1 MNNHEQIVE
10 LLRHCASSEQDAEI
24 SLLAAGLLAK
34 VNTMQFVFICKF
46 VHGLLHALEPANNSL
61 QSKSMDL
68 LTASDV
74 INTVLQMVKDM
85 RDEHKFEQLF
95 TSVFGN
101 ERDETDSAQKPLRV
115 TGKRKVICPAWLDDF
130 VIVEHV
136 ETRSDLSPRLEMI
149 GLYNSIIDRCVTE
162 IETRFSASNVALL
175 KSLRALTCLNSEQFM
190 NPLELESLANLCD
203 VDLKKSA
210 AELEAAKL
218 FFLRKNNENT
228 GCLQSLH
235 KLALFCHSYRDAFP
249 DTYRIIAAGLTI
261 GASSSTCE
269 ATFSTLTRVL
279 TPYRRSMLH
288 ERKANLILL
297 SYEYEITSKIDN
309 EDFFKRFNN
318 VKSRRLQLF

>member
-1 MNNHEQIVE
+1 MV
-10 LLRHCASSEQDAEI
+10 
-24 SLLAAGLLAK
+24 
-34 VNTMQFVFICKF
+34 
-46 VHGLLHALEPANNSL
+46 LLHALEPANNSL

-74 INTVLQMVKDM
+74 INTVLQMVKYM

-210 AELEAAKL
+210 AELEAAKI

-235 KLALFCHSYRDAFP
+235 KLALFCHSYRD
-249 DTYRIIAAGLTI
+249 
-261 GASSSTCE
+261 
-269 ATFSTLTRVL
+269 
-279 TPYRRSMLH
+279 
-288 ERKANLILL
+288 
-297 SYEYEITSKIDN
+297 
-309 EDFFKRFNN
+309 
-318 VKSRRLQLF
+318 